1 MNGITKIYLV
11 ENCYGEPNKVYIG
24 KTKNSRKKAH
34 ENKFG
39 VNIKYTIIDEIDS
52 LYVNDWKPLESYWI
66 EQFINWGF
74 DVLNKNDGGGGPAF
88 QTQEAKMK
96 YKQWWIDNNHDPRTG
111 TKMSSLSKKR
121 ISEALKGKPKP
132 EGFGE
137 MMSKVRKGKP
147 KPEGMGDKVSKN
159 RNHKAAALKQQKK
172 VIQLDLDDNIIRE
185 WDSINIAAEGTNSN
199 PSTISKVCRGIF
211 NQTNGFKWKFK
222 K

>member
-1 MNGITKIYLV
+1 MNKITKIYLV
-11 ENCYGEPNKVYIG
+11 ENCYGDPNKIYIG
-24 KTKNSRKKAH
+24 KTKNSRKRAH
-34 ENKFG
+34 ESKLG
-39 VNIKYTIIDEIDS
+39 INIKYTIIDEINS
-52 LYVNDWKPLESYWI
+52 LDVVDWKPLESYWI
-66 EQFINWGF
+66 EQFRNWGF
-74 DVLNKNDGGGGPAF
+74 DVLNKNEGGGGPIF

-96 YKQWWIDNNHDPRTG
+96 YKQWRKG
-111 TKMSSLSKKR
+111 KKPMLGKKQSVLTR
-121 ISEALKGKPKP
+121 KRKSQALKGKPKP

-137 MMSKVRKGKP
+137 MMRYVRQGVPKP
-147 KPEGMGDKVSKN
+147 KGMGDKVSKN

-172 VIQLDLDDNIIRE
+172 VIQLDLDGNIIKE